1 MHGTKKSLDPN
12 LRPEWLVRKSQKP
25 AENSRTKKKEP
36 DPPEQRDQIVDR
48 VNSEQGDEI
57 RQSQMEQSRENIPKQ
72 KYVPQKSI
80 IPIHPIQNNPIPKL
94 PERVTQNDKQ
104 TDLELDLEINK
115 DIEENSPY
123 QEGIISEIYQRQHRS
138 QLVDPPDLTGIISE
152 IYQRPHKSQLVD
164 PPELTDLINTER
176 IVQKYLPKQADIDKI
191 LKVIQT
197 KVLKGTHLPITIKE
211 IQAGYLNSPYFKDIY
226 LYLSQN
232 KMPSSKSIMRKIEAL
247 SEKYILLDSLLF
259 KLNIEKEKAVLAIP
273 EVCVDQMIAL
283 YHSSLFAG
291 HQGVVKTYL
300 TMSDKFFI
308 PDLMHYLRSYIKG
321 CHICQLSNKDKIP
334 NRHFQRRINL
344 NYKPLSRL
352 SMDLKVMPK
361 SYRGHK
367 FILCVIDE
375 MTNYLITMPIYQARS
390 EEIGDSLIDNVISK
404 FGIPEYLIMDQDS
417 SFMSTIMNYLFRK
430 LNIKIKTVAPFNHK
444 SLQAEHGIK
453 SIVHNI
459 N

>member
-1 MHGTKKSLDPN
+1 MHESKQGIDPN
-12 LRPEWLVRKSQKP
+12 LRPEWLVRNSQKP
-25 AENSRTKKKEP
+25 VENSRIEKKGTNP
-36 DPPEQRDQIVDR
+36 TGQRNQVVDQ
-48 VNSEQGDEI
+48 VNSRQRDEI
-57 RQSQMEQSRENIPKQ
+57 RKYQMEQSRENIPEQ
-72 KYVPQKSI
+72 MYVPQKPI
-80 IPIHPIQNNPIPKL
+80 IPMYPNQMSNPTPKL
-94 PERVTQNDKQ
+94 PERVTQNDRQ
-104 TDLELDLEINK
+104 ADLELDLEINRDFK
-115 DIEENSPY
+115 ENLPY
-123 QEGIISEIYQRQHRS
+123 QE
-138 QLVDPPDLTGIISE
+138 GIISE
-152 IYQRPHKSQLVD
+152 IYQRPHKSQIVD
-164 PPELTDLINTER
+164 PPELTDLVNTER

-191 LKVIQT
+191 LKVTQR

-211 IQAGYLNSPYFKDIY
+211 IQAGYLNSPYFKDLY

-232 KMPSSKSIMRKIEAL
+232 KLPSSKGAMHKIEAL

-259 KLNIEKEKAVLAIP
+259 KLNMEKEKAVLAIP

-283 YHSSLFAG
+283 YHSSFFAG

-344 NYKPLSRL
+344 NYKPLLGL

-404 FGIPEYLIMDQDS
+404 FGIPDYLIMDQDS
-417 SFMSTIMNYLFRK
+417 AFMSTIMNYLFKR
-430 LNIKIKTVAPFNHK
+430 LNIKIKTVAPFNHVFA
-444 SLQAEHGIK
+444 S
-453 SIVHNI
+453 
-459 N
+459 

>member
-1 MHGTKKSLDPN
+1 M
-12 LRPEWLVRKSQKP
+12 
-25 AENSRTKKKEP
+25 
-36 DPPEQRDQIVDR
+36 
-48 VNSEQGDEI
+48 
-57 RQSQMEQSRENIPKQ
+57 
-72 KYVPQKSI
+72 
-80 IPIHPIQNNPIPKL
+80 
-94 PERVTQNDKQ
+94 
-104 TDLELDLEINK
+104 
-115 DIEENSPY
+115 
-123 QEGIISEIYQRQHRS
+123 
-138 QLVDPPDLTGIISE
+138 
-152 IYQRPHKSQLVD
+152 
-164 PPELTDLINTER
+164 
-176 IVQKYLPKQADIDKI
+176 
-191 LKVIQT
+191 
-197 KVLKGTHLPITIKE
+197 
-211 IQAGYLNSPYFKDIY
+211 
-226 LYLSQN
+226 
-232 KMPSSKSIMRKIEAL
+232 
-247 SEKYILLDSLLF
+247 
-259 KLNIEKEKAVLAIP
+259 NIEKEKTVLAIP
-273 EVCVDQMIAL
+273 EVCVDKMIAL
-283 YHSSLFAG
+283 NHSSLFVG

-300 TMSDKFFI
+300 TMSDKIFI

-334 NRHFQRRINL
+334 SRHFQRRINL

-453 SIVHNI
+453 SLSTMLTKHLTEQGQMWPKYPNPQNPQNPQNPPNPPNPPNQSNPMDLPNPPQPQQMNWSYFKPEFSGKAEEDAAAHLLKTNDWMDTYNLSDDIKVRRFCLTLIGEARLWYESLKPIDVDWNALLECFRQQYSKFGSSREQYFHMWRSFRYDENEDTIDSCILKVKQVASLLNYGEPEILELFKNTLPSKLYWILFPIKNLREAVDTAKRVMNKEKLDKQLTGQASNI
-459 N
+459 SPIMK

>member
-1 MHGTKKSLDPN
+1 MC
-12 LRPEWLVRKSQKP
+12 
-25 AENSRTKKKEP
+25 
-36 DPPEQRDQIVDR
+36 
-48 VNSEQGDEI
+48 
-57 RQSQMEQSRENIPKQ
+57 
-72 KYVPQKSI
+72 
-80 IPIHPIQNNPIPKL
+80 
-94 PERVTQNDKQ
+94 
-104 TDLELDLEINK
+104 
-115 DIEENSPY
+115 
-123 QEGIISEIYQRQHRS
+123 
-138 QLVDPPDLTGIISE
+138 
-152 IYQRPHKSQLVD
+152 
-164 PPELTDLINTER
+164 
-176 IVQKYLPKQADIDKI
+176 
-191 LKVIQT
+191 
-197 KVLKGTHLPITIKE
+197 
-211 IQAGYLNSPYFKDIY
+211 
-226 LYLSQN
+226 
-232 KMPSSKSIMRKIEAL
+232 KIEAL

-273 EVCVDQMIAL
+273 EVCGDQIIAL

-321 CHICQLSNKDKIP
+321 CHICQFSNKDKIP

-344 NYKPLSRL
+344 NYN
-352 SMDLKVMPK
+352 LKVMRK

-444 SLQAEHGIK
+444 SLQAEHEIK
-453 SIVHNI
+453 SLSTILTKHLTEQGQM
-459 N
+459 